1 MRVFDSRKALAFGMF
16 LLAFTLVVQAVG
28 PTSDPN
34 ETPAVKAVKDVS
46 FTPAGDSME
55 TRITTTGP
63 ARFTY
68 FEMAGPRR
76 LVIDFYDLQN
86 RVAFKEKQVS
96 SAGVERVRT
105 AFFQDKDRNGTR
117 IVFELT
123 SDAQYKVVDDKSEM
137 VRVVFG
143 HPAATVP
150 PTNPQHGEPAARPAP
165 AASLVQKQSSA
176 TLVAGPVTIPEVRP
190 VQKAIPTLPRFNPQ
204 TVTLT
209 AEDSNSPKMV
219 SGLML
224 ASALPPAAAGQSQI
238 NVGQQSTPGGTLS
251 TAPQGPQY
259 TGEIVSFDV
268 RDLDLRDFFRLIS
281 ETSGLNVTTD
291 QNVSGVLPVFRLTD
305 VPWDQALDIVLK
317 QNQLRGELQGNVL
330 RIATAATLQNEDT
343 ARKAAL
349 DAKDAISPLE
359 THTYILNYTKAA
371 VVQTTLTQGTAS
383 VVSKR
388 GDISKDDR
396 KNALII
402 TDLPGQFAKIDQ
414 IIKFLD
420 TPADQVEI
428 EGRLLSAN
436 KSFSRDLGSQLG
448 LLFGNR
454 TGNILTGASGANS
467 PFTVVNGAN
476 PRVQSGTGVPLLSNL
491 PAAAT
496 SGLAFLIQPGGDVLL
511 DAIVTAAEASGR
523 AKLLSS
529 PRITT
534 QNNQPATVS
543 QGTQIPVQTNVNNT
557 VTTSFIDFSLNLT
570 VTPQITSA
578 GTILLTVALEN
589 SVPDFARQVGT
600 IPSVASQ
607 KARTQ
612 VLIPDGGTAV
622 IGGIY
627 VDTDTNNVRQVPGFG
642 SIPILG
648 YLFKETVV
656 SKSTSELI
664 FFVTPKVKSIDQII
678 AAVPDVKAEPQR

>member
-1 MRVFDSRKALAFGMF
+1 MF

-28 PTSDPN
+28 PASGPKDTDVVN
-34 ETPAVKAVKDVS
+34 AVKDVS
-46 FTPAGDSME
+46 FMPAGNSME
-55 TRITTTGP
+55 ARITTTGP

-68 FEMAGPRR
+68 FELAGPRR
-76 LVIDFYDLQN
+76 LVVDFHDLQN
-86 RVAFKEKQVS
+86 GVAFKEKQVS

-105 AFFQDKDRNGTR
+105 GVFQDKDRNVTR

-123 SDAQYKVVDDKSEM
+123 SDAQYQIVDDKSEM

-143 HPAATVP
+143 HPAAIVP
-150 PTNPQHGEPAARPAP
+150 PVSPLHSEPAARTAP
-165 AASLVQKQSSA
+165 AAVVVETQA
-176 TLVAGPVTIPEVRP
+176 PVNLVAGPVSVPEVKQT
-190 VQKAIPTLPRFNPQ
+190 QKAVPALPRFNPQ

-209 AEDSNSPKMV
+209 AEDSKSPQMV

-224 ASALPPAAAGQSQI
+224 ASALPAPGQSQI
-238 NVGQQSTPGGTLS
+238 NVGPQATPGGALS
-251 TAPQGPQY
+251 TAPQGAQY

-291 QNVSGVLPVFRLTD
+291 QNVSGTLPVFRLTD

-330 RIATAATLQNEDT
+330 RIATAATLQSEDT

-402 TDLPGQFAKIDQ
+402 TDIPGQFAKIDQ

-448 LLFGNR
+448 LLFGAR

-467 PFTVVNGAN
+467 PFVVTNGAQ
-476 PRVQSGTGVPLLSNL
+476 PRVQTGTGIPLLSNL

-534 QNNQPATVS
+534 QNNQAATVS

-570 VTPQITSA
+570 VTPQITAA

-589 SVPDFARQVGT
+589 SVPDFARSVSG

-607 KARTQ
+607 KAKTQ

-664 FFVTPKVKSIDQII
+664 FFVTPKVKSLDQII
-678 AAVPDVKAEPQR
+678 AAVPDVKAEPGR

>member
-1 MRVFDSRKALAFGMF
+1 MF

-28 PTSDPN
+28 PASGPKDTDVVN
-34 ETPAVKAVKDVS
+34 AVKDVS
-46 FTPAGDSME
+46 FMPAGNSME
-55 TRITTTGP
+55 ARITTTGP

-68 FEMAGPRR
+68 FELAGPRR
-76 LVIDFYDLQN
+76 LVVDFHDLQN
-86 RVAFKEKQVS
+86 GVAFKEKQVS

-105 AFFQDKDRNGTR
+105 GVFQDKDRNVTR

-123 SDAQYKVVDDKSEM
+123 SDAQYQIVDDKSEM

-143 HPAATVP
+143 HPAAIVP
-150 PTNPQHGEPAARPAP
+150 PVSPLHSEPAARTAP
-165 AASLVQKQSSA
+165 AAVVVETQA
-176 TLVAGPVTIPEVRP
+176 PVNLVAGPVSVPEVKQT
-190 VQKAIPTLPRFNPQ
+190 QKAVPALPRFNPQ

-209 AEDSNSPKMV
+209 AEDSKSPQMV

-224 ASALPPAAAGQSQI
+224 ASALPTPAPGQSQI
-238 NVGQQSTPGGTLS
+238 NVGPQATPGGALS
-251 TAPQGPQY
+251 TAPQGAQY

-291 QNVSGVLPVFRLTD
+291 QNVSGTLPVFRLTD

-330 RIATAATLQNEDT
+330 RIATAATLQSEDT

-402 TDLPGQFAKIDQ
+402 TDIPGQFAKIDQ

-448 LLFGNR
+448 LLFGAR

-467 PFTVVNGAN
+467 PFVVTNGAQ
-476 PRVQSGTGVPLLSNL
+476 PRVQTGTGIPLLSNL

-534 QNNQPATVS
+534 QNNQAATVS

-570 VTPQITSA
+570 VTPQITAA

-589 SVPDFARQVGT
+589 SVPDFARSVSG

-607 KARTQ
+607 KAKTQ

-664 FFVTPKVKSIDQII
+664 FFVTPKVKSLDQII
-678 AAVPDVKAEPQR
+678 AAVPDVKAEPGR

>member
-1 MRVFDSRKALAFGMF
+1 
-16 LLAFTLVVQAVG
+16 
-28 PTSDPN
+28 
-34 ETPAVKAVKDVS
+34 
-46 FTPAGDSME
+46 
-55 TRITTTGP
+55 
-63 ARFTY
+63 
-68 FEMAGPRR
+68 
-76 LVIDFYDLQN
+76 
-86 RVAFKEKQVS
+86 
-96 SAGVERVRT
+96 
-105 AFFQDKDRNGTR
+105 
-117 IVFELT
+117 
-123 SDAQYKVVDDKSEM
+123 
-137 VRVVFG
+137 
-143 HPAATVP
+143 
-150 PTNPQHGEPAARPAP
+150 
-165 AASLVQKQSSA
+165 
-176 TLVAGPVTIPEVRP
+176 
-190 VQKAIPTLPRFNPQ
+190 
-204 TVTLT
+204 
-209 AEDSNSPKMV
+209 
-219 SGLML
+219 
-224 ASALPPAAAGQSQI
+224 
-238 NVGQQSTPGGTLS
+238 
-251 TAPQGPQY
+251 
-259 TGEIVSFDV
+259 
-268 RDLDLRDFFRLIS
+268 LIS

-291 QNVSGVLPVFRLTD
+291 QNVSGTLPVFRLTD

-371 VVQTTLTQGTAS
+371 VVQTTLTQGTSS

-402 TDLPGQFAKIDQ
+402 TDIPGQFSKIDQ

-454 TGNILTGASGANS
+454 TGNVLTGASGANS

-476 PRVQSGTGVPLLSNL
+476 PRVQNGTGVPLLSNL

-496 SGLAFLIQPGGDVLL
+496 SGLAFLIQPGGDILL

-570 VTPQITSA
+570 VTPQITAA
-578 GTILLTVALEN
+578 GTILLSVSLEN
-589 SVPDFARQVGT
+589 SVPDFARSVTG
-600 IPSVASQ
+600 IPSVATQ
-607 KARTQ
+607 KAKTQ

-627 VDTDTNNVRQVPGFG
+627 VDTDSNNVRQVPGFG

-664 FFVTPKVKSIDQII
+664 FFVTPKVKSLDQII
-678 AAVPDVKAEPQR
+678 AAVPDVKAEPQK

>member
-1 MRVFDSRKALAFGMF
+1 MRVFDSRKSLAFGVF

-28 PTSDPN
+28 PAAGPKDTAP
-34 ETPAVKAVKDVS
+34 VKAVKDVAI
-46 FTPAGDSME
+46 TPSGDFME
-55 TRITTTGP
+55 ARITTSGP

-68 FEMAGPRR
+68 FELSGPRR
-76 LVIDFYDLQN
+76 LVVDFHDLQN
-86 RVAFKEKQVS
+86 AVAFKEKQVAS
-96 SAGVERVRT
+96 GGVERVR
-105 AFFQDKDRNGTR
+105 AGFFQDKDRNVTR
-117 IVFELT
+117 IVFDLT
-123 SDAQYKVVDDKSEM
+123 SDAQYQIVDDKSEM

-143 HPAATVP
+143 HPELSTPAAKPLRVEPTVKTAPTAVVVETKVPSNLFAGPITVP
-150 PTNPQHGEPAARPAP
+150 EPAQA
-165 AASLVQKQSSA
+165 
-176 TLVAGPVTIPEVRP
+176 
-190 VQKAIPTLPRFNPQ
+190 QKAAATLPRFNPQ

-209 AEDSNSPKMV
+209 AQDSNSPQMV
-219 SGLML
+219 PGLML
-224 ASALPPAAAGQSQI
+224 ASALPAAPAGQSQI
-238 NVGQQSTPGGTLS
+238 TVGPQTVPGSSLTS
-251 TAPQGPQY
+251 PAQPPQY

-268 RDLDLRDFFRLIS
+268 RDLDLKDFFRLIS

-291 QNVSGVLPVFRLTD
+291 GNVSGTLPVFHLTD

-317 QNQLRGELQGNVL
+317 QNQLKGELQGNIL
-330 RIATAATLQNEDT
+330 RIATVATLQSEDN

-371 VVQTTLTQGTAS
+371 IVQTTLTQGQNVT
-383 VVSKR
+383 KR
-388 GDISKDDR
+388 GDVSRDDR

-402 TDLPGQFAKIDQ
+402 TDIPTQFGKIDQ
-414 IIKFLD
+414 LIKFLD
-420 TPADQVEI
+420 TPAEQGEI

-448 LLFGNR
+448 FLFGNQ
-454 TGNILTGASGANS
+454 TGNIVTGASGANS

-476 PRVQSGTGVPLLSNL
+476 PRAQAGTGVPLISNL
-491 PAAAT
+491 AAAAT

-511 DAIVTAAEASGR
+511 DAIITASEASGR

-578 GTILLTVALEN
+578 GTIVLTVALEN
-589 SVPDFARQVGT
+589 SVPDFASRVGG
-600 IPSVASQ
+600 IPAVASQ
-607 KARTQ
+607 KAKTT

-627 VDTDTNNVRQVPGFG
+627 VDSDSLNVRQVPGFG
-642 SIPILG
+642 SIPIIG
-648 YLFKETVV
+648 YLFKET
-656 SKSTSELI
+656 STIKSTSELI
-664 FFVTPKVKSIDQII
+664 FFVTPKIKSLDQII
-678 AAVPDVKAEPQR
+678 AAVPDVKAEPGK

>member
-28 PTSDPN
+28 PASGPKETS
-34 ETPAVKAVKDVS
+34 AVNAVKDVS
-46 FTPAGDSME
+46 FMPAGNSME
-55 TRITTTGP
+55 ARITTTGP

-68 FEMAGPRR
+68 FELAGPRR
-76 LVIDFYDLQN
+76 LVVDFHDLLN
-86 RVAFKEKQVS
+86 GVAFKEKQVS

-105 AFFQDKDRNGTR
+105 GIFQDKDRNVTR

-123 SDAQYKVVDDKSEM
+123 SDAQYQIVDDKSEM

-143 HPAATVP
+143 HPTAIVP
-150 PTNPQHGEPAARPAP
+150 PASPLHAEPAARPAP
-165 AASLVQKQSSA
+165 AAVVVETHA
-176 TLVAGPVTIPEVRP
+176 PPNLVAGPVTVPGIKQT
-190 VQKAIPTLPRFNPQ
+190 QKAVPALPRFNPQ

-209 AEDSNSPKMV
+209 AEDSKSPQMV

-224 ASALPPAAAGQSQI
+224 ASALPAAAAGQNQI
-238 NVGQQSTPGGTLS
+238 NVGPQATPGGALS
-251 TAPQGPQY
+251 TAPQGAQY

-291 QNVSGVLPVFRLTD
+291 QNVSGTLPVFRLTD

-330 RIATAATLQNEDT
+330 RIATAATLQSEDT

-371 VVQTTLTQGTAS
+371 VVQTTLTQGTSS

-420 TPADQVEI
+420 TAADQVEI

-467 PFTVVNGAN
+467 PVTVVNGVS
-476 PRVQSGTGVPLLSNL
+476 PRVQNGTGTPLLSNL

-534 QNNQPATVS
+534 QNNQAATVS

-570 VTPQITSA
+570 VTPQITAA

-589 SVPDFARQVGT
+589 SVPDFARAVDG

-607 KARTQ
+607 KAKTQ

-648 YLFKETVV
+648 YLFKNTVV

-664 FFVTPKVKSIDQII
+664 FFVTPKVKSLDQII
-678 AAVPDVKAEPQR
+678 ASVPDVKAEPQR

>member
-1 MRVFDSRKALAFGMF
+1 
-16 LLAFTLVVQAVG
+16 
-28 PTSDPN
+28 
-34 ETPAVKAVKDVS
+34 
-46 FTPAGDSME
+46 
-55 TRITTTGP
+55 
-63 ARFTY
+63 
-68 FEMAGPRR
+68 
-76 LVIDFYDLQN
+76 
-86 RVAFKEKQVS
+86 
-96 SAGVERVRT
+96 
-105 AFFQDKDRNGTR
+105 
-117 IVFELT
+117 
-123 SDAQYKVVDDKSEM
+123 
-137 VRVVFG
+137 
-143 HPAATVP
+143 
-150 PTNPQHGEPAARPAP
+150 
-165 AASLVQKQSSA
+165 
-176 TLVAGPVTIPEVRP
+176 
-190 VQKAIPTLPRFNPQ
+190 
-204 TVTLT
+204 
-209 AEDSNSPKMV
+209 MV

-224 ASALPPAAAGQSQI
+224 ASALPAAAGGQSQI
-238 NVGQQSTPGGTLS
+238 NVGPQSAPGGTLS
-251 TAPQGPQY
+251 TAPQSAQY

-291 QNVSGVLPVFRLTD
+291 QNVTGTLPVFRLTD

-343 ARKAAL
+343 ARKAAI

-402 TDLPGQFAKIDQ
+402 TDIPGQFSKIDQ

-420 TPADQVEI
+420 TPAEQVEI

-467 PFTVVNGAN
+467 PLTVVNGAS
-476 PRVQSGTGVPLLSNL
+476 PRVQSGSGTPLLSNL

-534 QNNQPATVS
+534 QNNQPASVS

-607 KARTQ
+607 KAKTQ

-648 YLFKETVV
+648 YLFKNTVV

-664 FFVTPKVKSIDQII
+664 FFVTPKIKSLDQII

>member
-28 PTSDPN
+28 PASGPKETS
-34 ETPAVKAVKDVS
+34 AVNAVKDVS
-46 FTPAGDSME
+46 FMAAGDSME
-55 TRITTTGP
+55 ARITTTGP

-68 FEMAGPRR
+68 FELTGPRR
-76 LVIDFYDLQN
+76 LVVDFHDLLN
-86 RVAFKEKQVS
+86 GVAFKEKQVAS
-96 SAGVERVRT
+96 TGVERVR
-105 AFFQDKDRNGTR
+105 AGLFQDKDRNVTR

-123 SDAQYKVVDDKSEM
+123 SEAQYQIVDDKSEM

-143 HPAATVP
+143 HPTAIVP
-150 PTNPQHGEPAARPAP
+150 PANPLHSEPAARTAPSAVVVETHAP
-165 AASLVQKQSSA
+165 AN
-176 TLVAGPVTIPEVRP
+176 LVAGPVTVPEMKQS
-190 VQKAIPTLPRFNPQ
+190 QKAVPTLPRFNPQ

-209 AEDSNSPKMV
+209 AEDSKSPQMV

-224 ASALPPAAAGQSQI
+224 ASALPVAPAGQSQI
-238 NVGQQSTPGGTLS
+238 NVGPQSAPGGALS
-251 TAPQGPQY
+251 TAPQGTQY

-291 QNVSGVLPVFRLTD
+291 QNVSGTLPVFRLTD

-330 RIATAATLQNEDT
+330 RIATAATLQSEDT

-359 THTYILNYTKAA
+359 THTYILNYTKAS

-402 TDLPGQFAKIDQ
+402 TDIPGQFSKIDQ

-467 PFTVVNGAN
+467 PVTVVNGAS
-476 PRVQSGTGVPLLSNL
+476 PRVQSGTGTPLLSNL

-534 QNNQPATVS
+534 QNNQAATVS

-570 VTPQITSA
+570 VTPQITAA

-589 SVPDFARQVGT
+589 SVPDFARSVNN

-607 KARTQ
+607 KAKTQ

-627 VDTDTNNVRQVPGFG
+627 VDTDANNVRQVPGFG

-648 YLFKETVV
+648 YLFKNTVV

-664 FFVTPKVKSIDQII
+664 FFVTPKVKSLDQII

>member
-1 MRVFDSRKALAFGMF
+1 MF

-28 PTSDPN
+28 PEAGPK
-34 ETPAVKAVKDVS
+34 ETTLVKAVKDVAIK
-46 FTPAGDSME
+46 PIGDSME
-55 TRITTTGP
+55 ARITTTGT

-68 FEMAGPRR
+68 FELTGPRR
-76 LVIDFYDLQN
+76 LVVDFHDLQN
-86 RVAFKEKQVS
+86 AVSFKEKLVS
-96 SAGVERVRT
+96 VAGVERVR
-105 AFFQDKDRNGTR
+105 AGLFQDKDRSVTR
-117 IVFELT
+117 IVFDLT
-123 SDAQYKVVDDKSEM
+123 RDAQYQIVDDKTEM
-137 VRVVFG
+137 VLIVFG
-143 HPAATVP
+143 HPSSAPVP
-150 PTNPQHGEPAARPAP
+150 SPLRTEPQAKSVPAIMVVDTQAP
-165 AASLVQKQSSA
+165 AN
-176 TLVAGPVTIPEVRP
+176 LVAGPVTVPEMKQTPKV
-190 VQKAIPTLPRFNPQ
+190 VPTLPRFNPQ

-209 AEDSNSPKMV
+209 AQDSTSPQLTPGITQ
-219 SGLML
+219 GLML
-224 ASALPPAAAGQSQI
+224 ASALPAATVGQSQI
-238 NVGQQSTPGGTLS
+238 NVGPQPTPGSSL
-251 TAPQGPQY
+251 TAPAQAPQY

-268 RDLDLRDFFRLIS
+268 RDLDLKDFFRLIS

-291 QNVSGVLPVFRLTD
+291 QNVAGTLPVFRLTD

-317 QNQLRGELQGNVL
+317 QNQLKGELQGNVL
-330 RIATAATLQNEDT
+330 RIATAATLQSEDA
-343 ARKAAL
+343 ARKAAI

-371 VVQTTLTQGTAS
+371 TIQATLTQGQAS
-383 VVSKR
+383 VSKR
-388 GDISKDDR
+388 GEVTKDDR

-402 TDLPGQFAKIDQ
+402 TDIPGQFAKIDQ

-420 TPADQVEI
+420 TPAEQVEI

-467 PFTVVNGAN
+467 PFTVVNGAT
-476 PRVQSGTGVPLLSNL
+476 PRVQNGTGVPLLSNL

-496 SGLAFLIQPGGDVLL
+496 SGIAFLIQPGGDVLL

-557 VTTSFIDFSLNLT
+557 VTVSFIDFSLNLT
-570 VTPQITSA
+570 VTPQITAA

-589 SVPDFARQVGT
+589 SVPDFARSVNGT
-600 IPSVASQ
+600 PSVASQ
-607 KARTQ
+607 KAKTQ

-627 VDTDTNNVRQVPGFG
+627 VDTDSLNVRQVPGFG
-642 SIPILG
+642 SIPIVG
-648 YLFKETVV
+648 YLFKQT
-656 SKSTSELI
+656 STIKSTSELI
-664 FFVTPKVKSIDQII
+664 FFVTPKIKSLDQII

>member
-28 PTSDPN
+28 PATGPKETSTVN
-34 ETPAVKAVKDVS
+34 AVKDVS
-46 FTPAGDSME
+46 FMPAGESME
-55 TRITTTGP
+55 ARITTTGP

-68 FEMAGPRR
+68 FELAGPRR
-76 LVIDFYDLQN
+76 LVVDFHDLQN
-86 RVAFKEKQVS
+86 GVAFKEKLVS

-105 AFFQDKDRNGTR
+105 GLFQDKDRNVTR

-123 SDAQYKVVDDKSEM
+123 SDAQYQIVDDKSEM

-143 HPAATVP
+143 HPTAIVP
-150 PTNPQHGEPAARPAP
+150 PVSPLRAEPAARTAP
-165 AASLVQKQSSA
+165 AAVVA
-176 TLVAGPVTIPEVRP
+176 ETVAPTNLVAGPVTVPEVKQ
-190 VQKAIPTLPRFNPQ
+190 VQKVVPTLPRFNPQ

-209 AEDSNSPKMV
+209 AEDSNSPQMV

-224 ASALPPAAAGQSQI
+224 ASALPASAAGQNQI
-238 NVGQQSTPGGTLS
+238 NVGPQSVPGSTLS
-251 TAPQGPQY
+251 TAPQGAQY

-291 QNVSGVLPVFRLTD
+291 QNVSGTLPVFRLTD

-330 RIATAATLQNEDT
+330 RIATAATLQSEDT

-371 VVQTTLTQGTAS
+371 TVQSTLTQGTSS

-402 TDLPGQFAKIDQ
+402 TDIPGQFSKIDQ

-476 PRVQSGTGVPLLSNL
+476 PRVQSGSGVPLLSNL

-534 QNNQPATVS
+534 QNNQAATVS

-570 VTPQITSA
+570 VTPQITAA

-589 SVPDFARQVGT
+589 SVPDFAKAVNN

-607 KARTQ
+607 KAKTQ

-627 VDTDTNNVRQVPGFG
+627 VDTDATNVRQVPGFG

-648 YLFKETVV
+648 YLFKETVT

-664 FFVTPKVKSIDQII
+664 FFVTPKVKSLDQII
-678 AAVPDVKAEPQR
+678 ASVPDVKAEPGR

>member
-1 MRVFDSRKALAFGMF
+1 
-16 LLAFTLVVQAVG
+16 
-28 PTSDPN
+28 
-34 ETPAVKAVKDVS
+34 
-46 FTPAGDSME
+46 
-55 TRITTTGP
+55 
-63 ARFTY
+63 
-68 FEMAGPRR
+68 
-76 LVIDFYDLQN
+76 
-86 RVAFKEKQVS
+86 
-96 SAGVERVRT
+96 
-105 AFFQDKDRNGTR
+105 
-117 IVFELT
+117 
-123 SDAQYKVVDDKSEM
+123 
-137 VRVVFG
+137 
-143 HPAATVP
+143 
-150 PTNPQHGEPAARPAP
+150 
-165 AASLVQKQSSA
+165 
-176 TLVAGPVTIPEVRP
+176 
-190 VQKAIPTLPRFNPQ
+190 
-204 TVTLT
+204 
-209 AEDSNSPKMV
+209 MV

-224 ASALPPAAAGQSQI
+224 ASALPAAAAGQNQI
-238 NVGQQSTPGGTLS
+238 NVGPQATPGGALS
-251 TAPQGPQY
+251 TAPQGAQY

-291 QNVSGVLPVFRLTD
+291 QNVSGTLPVFRLTD

-330 RIATAATLQNEDT
+330 RIATAATLQSEDT

-371 VVQTTLTQGTAS
+371 VVQTTLTQGTSS

-420 TPADQVEI
+420 TAADQVEI

-467 PFTVVNGAN
+467 PVTVVNGVS
-476 PRVQSGTGVPLLSNL
+476 PRVQNGTGTPLLSNL

-534 QNNQPATVS
+534 QNNQAATVS

-570 VTPQITSA
+570 VTPQITAA

-589 SVPDFARQVGT
+589 SVPDFARAVDG

-607 KARTQ
+607 KAKTQ

-648 YLFKETVV
+648 YLFKNTVV

-664 FFVTPKVKSIDQII
+664 FFVTPKVKSLDQII
-678 AAVPDVKAEPQR
+678 ASVPDVKAEPQR

>member
-1 MRVFDSRKALAFGMF
+1 MF
-16 LLAFTLVVQAVG
+16 LLAFTLVIQAVG
-28 PTSDPN
+28 TESGPN
-34 ETPAVKAVKDVS
+34 EASAVKAVKDVS
-46 FTPAGDSME
+46 FMPAGDSLE
-55 TRITTTGP
+55 ARITTTGP

-68 FEMAGPRR
+68 FELAGPRR
-76 LVIDFYDLQN
+76 LVFDFVDLQN
-86 RVAFKEKQVS
+86 GVAFKEKQVS

-105 AFFQDKDRNGTR
+105 GSFQDKDRNVTR

-123 SDAQYKVVDDKSEM
+123 SDARYQIVDDKSEM
-137 VRVVFG
+137 VRVIFG
-143 HPAATVP
+143 HPAAIVP
-150 PTNPQHGEPAARPAP
+150 PASPQHAEPTDRPAP
-165 AASLVQKQSSA
+165 AALLVDTKAPA
-176 TLVAGPVTIPEVRP
+176 TLVAGPVTIPEVKQT
-190 VQKAIPTLPRFNPQ
+190 QKAIPTLPRFNPQ
-204 TVTLT
+204 TVILT
-209 AEDSNSPKMV
+209 AEDSNSPQMV

-224 ASALPPAAAGQSQI
+224 ASALPAAAGGQSQI
-238 NVGQQSTPGGTLS
+238 NVGPQSAPGGTLS
-251 TAPQGPQY
+251 TAPQSAQY

-291 QNVSGVLPVFRLTD
+291 QNVTGTLPVFRLTD

-343 ARKAAL
+343 ARKAAI

-402 TDLPGQFAKIDQ
+402 TDIPGQFSKIDQ

-420 TPADQVEI
+420 TPAEQVEI

-467 PFTVVNGAN
+467 PLTVVNGAS
-476 PRVQSGTGVPLLSNL
+476 PRVQSGSGTPLLSNL

-534 QNNQPATVS
+534 QNNQPASVS

-607 KARTQ
+607 KAKTQ

-648 YLFKETVV
+648 YLFKNTVV

-664 FFVTPKVKSIDQII
+664 FFVTPKIKSLDQII

>member
-1 MRVFDSRKALAFGMF
+1 MRVFDSRKALAFGLF

-28 PTSDPN
+28 PASGPKETS
-34 ETPAVKAVKDVS
+34 TVRAVKDVS
-46 FTPAGDSME
+46 FTPVGASME
-55 TRITTTGP
+55 ARITTTEP

-68 FEMAGPRR
+68 FELTGPRR
-76 LVIDFYDLQN
+76 LVVDFHDLQN
-86 RVAFKEKQVS
+86 GVAFKEKQVS

-105 AFFQDKDRNGTR
+105 GIFQDKDRNVTR

-123 SDAQYKVVDDKSEM
+123 SDAQYQIVDDKSEM

-143 HPAATVP
+143 HPAAIVAP
-150 PTNPQHGEPAARPAP
+150 VSPAHVEPSARTAP
-165 AASLVQKQSSA
+165 ATVAAASQAQA
-176 TLVAGPVTIPEVRP
+176 NLVAGPVTIPETKQA
-190 VQKAIPTLPRFNPQ
+190 QKTVSTLPRFNPQ

-209 AEDSNSPKMV
+209 AQDSDSPQMV

-224 ASALPPAAAGQSQI
+224 ASALPPATAGQSQI
-238 NVGQQSTPGGTLS
+238 NVGQQAAPGGTLS
-251 TAPQGPQY
+251 TAPQPAQY

-291 QNVSGVLPVFRLTD
+291 QNVSGTLPVFRLTD

-371 VVQTTLTQGTAS
+371 VVQTTLTQGTSS

-402 TDLPGQFAKIDQ
+402 TDIPGQFSKIDQ

-454 TGNILTGASGANS
+454 TGNVLTGASGANS

-476 PRVQSGTGVPLLSNL
+476 PRVQNGTGVPLLSNL

-496 SGLAFLIQPGGDVLL
+496 SGLAFLIQPGGDILL

-570 VTPQITSA
+570 VTPQITAA
-578 GTILLTVALEN
+578 GTILLSVSLEN
-589 SVPDFARQVGT
+589 SVPDFARSVTG
-600 IPSVASQ
+600 IPSVATQ
-607 KARTQ
+607 KAKTQ

-627 VDTDTNNVRQVPGFG
+627 VDTDSNNVRQVPGFG

-664 FFVTPKVKSIDQII
+664 FFVTPKVKSLDQII
-678 AAVPDVKAEPQR
+678 AAVPDVKAEPQK

>member
-28 PTSDPN
+28 PASGPKETS
-34 ETPAVKAVKDVS
+34 AVNAVKDVS
-46 FTPAGDSME
+46 FMAAGDSME
-55 TRITTTGP
+55 ARITTTGP

-68 FEMAGPRR
+68 FELTGPRR
-76 LVIDFYDLQN
+76 LVVDFHDLLN
-86 RVAFKEKQVS
+86 GVAFKEKQVAS
-96 SAGVERVRT
+96 TGVERVR
-105 AFFQDKDRNGTR
+105 AGLFQDKDRNVTR

-123 SDAQYKVVDDKSEM
+123 SEAQYQIVDDKSEM

-143 HPAATVP
+143 HPTAIVP
-150 PTNPQHGEPAARPAP
+150 PANPLHSEPAARTAPSAVVVETHAP
-165 AASLVQKQSSA
+165 AN
-176 TLVAGPVTIPEVRP
+176 LVAGPVTVPEMKQS
-190 VQKAIPTLPRFNPQ
+190 QKAVPTLPRFNPQ

-209 AEDSNSPKMV
+209 AEDSKSPQMV

-224 ASALPPAAAGQSQI
+224 ASALPVAPAGQSQI
-238 NVGQQSTPGGTLS
+238 NVGPQSAPGGALS
-251 TAPQGPQY
+251 TAPQGTQY

-291 QNVSGVLPVFRLTD
+291 QNVSGTLPVFRLTD

-317 QNQLRGELQGNVL
+317 QNHLRGELQGNVL
-330 RIATAATLQNEDT
+330 RIATAATLQSEDT

-359 THTYILNYTKAA
+359 THTYILNYTKAS

-402 TDLPGQFAKIDQ
+402 TDIPGQFSKIDQ

-467 PFTVVNGAN
+467 PVTVVNGAS
-476 PRVQSGTGVPLLSNL
+476 PRVQSGTGTPLLSNL

-534 QNNQPATVS
+534 QNNQAATVS

-570 VTPQITSA
+570 VTPQITAA

-589 SVPDFARQVGT
+589 SVPDFARSVNN

-607 KARTQ
+607 KAKTQ

-627 VDTDTNNVRQVPGFG
+627 VDTDANNVRQVPGFG

-648 YLFKETVV
+648 YLFKNTVV

-664 FFVTPKVKSIDQII
+664 FFVTPKVKSLDQII

>member
-28 PTSDPN
+28 PAAGPTETS
-34 ETPAVKAVKDVS
+34 AVKAVKDVS
-46 FTPAGDSME
+46 FMPAGDSME
-55 TRITTTGP
+55 ARITTTGP

-68 FEMAGPRR
+68 FELAGPRR
-76 LVIDFYDLQN
+76 LVVDFHDLVN
-86 RVAFKEKQVS
+86 GVAFKEKQVS
-96 SAGVERVRT
+96 AAGVERVR
-105 AFFQDKDRNGTR
+105 AGLFQDKDRSVTR

-123 SDAQYKVVDDKSEM
+123 SDAQYQVVDDKSEM

-143 HPAATVP
+143 HPAAVVP
-150 PTNPQHGEPAARPAP
+150 PASPLRAEPARTAP
-165 AASLVQKQSSA
+165 ATVVVETQAPSN
-176 TLVAGPVTIPEVRP
+176 LVAGPVSVPELKQA
-190 VQKAIPTLPRFNPQ
+190 QKTVPTLPRFNPQ
-204 TVTLT
+204 SVTLT
-209 AEDSNSPKMV
+209 AQDSISPQMV

-224 ASALPPAAAGQSQI
+224 ASALPAPTAGQSQV
-238 NVGQQSTPGGTLS
+238 NVGPQPTAGGTLS
-251 TAPQGPQY
+251 TAPQSAQY

-291 QNVSGVLPVFRLTD
+291 QNVSGTLPVFRLTD

-330 RIATAATLQNEDT
+330 RIATAATLQGEDT

-371 VVQTTLTQGTAS
+371 VVQTTLTQGTSS

-388 GDISKDDR
+388 GDITKDDR

-402 TDLPGQFAKIDQ
+402 TDIPGQFSKIDQ

-420 TPADQVEI
+420 TPAEQVEI

-467 PFTVVNGAN
+467 PVTVVNGAN

-534 QNNQPATVS
+534 QNNQAATVS

-557 VTTSFIDFSLNLT
+557 VTTSFIDFSLNLQ

-607 KARTQ
+607 KAKTQ

-664 FFVTPKVKSIDQII
+664 FFVTPKIRSLDQII
-678 AAVPDVKAEPQR
+678 AAVPDVKAEPGR

>member
-1 MRVFDSRKALAFGMF
+1 MRVFDSRKALAFGIF

-28 PTSDPN
+28 PAAGPKETS
-34 ETPAVKAVKDVS
+34 EVKAVKDVL
-46 FTPAGDSME
+46 FTPAGTSME
-55 TRITTTGP
+55 ARITTTGP

-68 FEMAGPRR
+68 FELAGPRR
-76 LVIDFYDLQN
+76 LVVDFHDLQN
-86 RVAFKEKQVS
+86 EVSFKEKQVS
-96 SAGVERVRT
+96 AAGVERVRT
-105 AFFQDKDRNGTR
+105 GLFQDKDRNVTR

-123 SDAQYKVVDDKSEM
+123 SDAQYQIVDDKSEM

-143 HPAATVP
+143 HPTAIVSPAGPVHAE
-150 PTNPQHGEPAARPAP
+150 PTARVAP
-165 AASLVQKQSSA
+165 AAAVVEAQA
-176 TLVAGPVTIPEVRP
+176 PANLVAGPVTVPEVKPTQKP
-190 VQKAIPTLPRFNPQ
+190 VATLPRFNPQ

-209 AEDSNSPKMV
+209 AEESNSPKMV

-224 ASALPPAAAGQSQI
+224 ASALPAAAAGQSQI
-238 NVGQQSTPGGTLS
+238 NVGQQSAPGSTLS
-251 TAPQGPQY
+251 TAPQSAQY

-291 QNVSGVLPVFRLTD
+291 QNVSGTLPVFRLTD

-330 RIATAATLQNEDT
+330 RIATAATLQSEDT
-343 ARKAAL
+343 ARKASL

-371 VVQTTLTQGTAS
+371 TVQTTLTQGTSS

-402 TDLPGQFAKIDQ
+402 TDIPGQFSKIDQ

-448 LLFGNR
+448 LLFGAR

-467 PFTVVNGAN
+467 PFVVTNGAN
-476 PRVQSGTGVPLLSNL
+476 PRVSTGTGIPLLSNL

-534 QNNQPATVS
+534 QNNQAATVS

-570 VTPQITSA
+570 VTPQITAA

-589 SVPDFARQVGT
+589 SVPDFARSVNN

-607 KARTQ
+607 KAKTQ

-627 VDTDTNNVRQVPGFG
+627 VDTDSTNVRQVPGFG

-648 YLFKETVV
+648 YLFKETVT

-664 FFVTPKVKSIDQII
+664 FFVTPKIKTIDQII
-678 AAVPDVKAEPQR
+678 ASVPDVKAEPQR

>member
-1 MRVFDSRKALAFGMF
+1 MRVFDSRKSLAFGLF
-16 LLAFTLVVQAVG
+16 LVAFTLVVQAAGAAAGAAAG
-28 PTSDPN
+28 PKDTA
-34 ETPAVKAVKDVS
+34 EVKAVKDIAI
-46 FTPAGDSME
+46 TPTGDLME
-55 TRITTTGP
+55 ARITTTGP

-68 FEMAGPRR
+68 FELSGPRR
-76 LVIDFYDLQN
+76 LVVDFHDLQN
-86 RVAFKEKQVS
+86 AVAFKEKQVS
-96 SAGVERVRT
+96 AAGVERVR
-105 AFFQDKDRNGTR
+105 AGLFQDKDRSVTR
-117 IVFELT
+117 IVFDLT
-123 SDAQYKVVDDKSEM
+123 ADAQYQIVDDKSEM

-143 HPAATVP
+143 RSTVIVPPASPLRAEPASKTTATV
-150 PTNPQHGEPAARPAP
+150 AVARESVPV
-165 AASLVQKQSSA
+165 SV
-176 TLVAGPVTIPEVRP
+176 VAGPVMVPEKTEKV
-190 VQKAIPTLPRFNPQ
+190 VPTLPRFNPQ

-209 AEDSNSPKMV
+209 AQDLNTPQLV
-219 SGLML
+219 PGLML
-224 ASALPPAAAGQSQI
+224 AAALPAAPAGQSQI
-238 NVGQQSTPGGTLS
+238 NLGPQTTPGSTL
-251 TAPQGPQY
+251 TTPAQPAQY

-268 RDLDLRDFFRLIS
+268 RDLDLKDFFRLIS

-291 QNVSGVLPVFRLTD
+291 QNVAGTLPVFRLTD

-317 QNQLRGELQGNVL
+317 QNQLKGELSGNIL
-330 RIATAATLQNEDT
+330 RIATVATLQNEDN

-359 THTYILNYTKAA
+359 THTYTLNYTKAS
-371 VVQTTLTQGTAS
+371 VVQGMLTSGQDI
-383 VVSKR
+383 SKR
-388 GDISKDDR
+388 GNVNKDDR

-402 TDLPGQFAKIDQ
+402 TDLPTQFAKIEQ

-420 TPADQVEI
+420 TPAEQVEI

-476 PRVQSGTGVPLLSNL
+476 PRVQSGAGVPLLSNL

-496 SGLAFLIQPGGDVLL
+496 SGIAFLIQPGGDVLL

-534 QNNQPATVS
+534 QNNQAATVS

-557 VTTSFIDFSLNLT
+557 ITTSFIDFSLNLT
-570 VTPQITSA
+570 VTPQITAA

-589 SVPDFARQVGT
+589 SVPDFARSVDG

-607 KARTQ
+607 KAKTQ

-627 VDTDTNNVRQVPGFG
+627 VDTDSLNVRQVPGFG

-648 YLFKETVV
+648 YLFKQT
-656 SKSTSELI
+656 STIKSTSELI
-664 FFVTPKVKSIDQII
+664 FFVTPKIKSLDQII

>member
-1 MRVFDSRKALAFGMF
+1 MRVFDSRKSLAFGLF
-16 LLAFTLVVQAVG
+16 LMAFTLVVQAAGAAAG
-28 PTSDPN
+28 PKDTA
-34 ETPAVKAVKDVS
+34 AVKAVKDIAI
-46 FTPAGDSME
+46 TPSGDLVE
-55 TRITTTGP
+55 ARITTTGP

-68 FEMAGPRR
+68 FELSGPRR
-76 LVIDFYDLQN
+76 LVVDFHDLQN
-86 RVAFKEKQVS
+86 AVSFKEKLVS
-96 SAGVERVRT
+96 AGGVERVR
-105 AFFQDKDRNGTR
+105 AGLFQDKDRNVTR
-117 IVFELT
+117 IVFDLST
-123 SDAQYKVVDDKSEM
+123 DAQYQIVDDKSEL

-143 HPAATVP
+143 RTSAGVRPATPLQTEPASKVSATVAVAA
-150 PTNPQHGEPAARPAP
+150 EKVPAN
-165 AASLVQKQSSA
+165 
-176 TLVAGPVTIPEVRP
+176 LVAGPVMLPESTKTEKTV
-190 VQKAIPTLPRFNPQ
+190 PTLPRFNPQ

-209 AEDSNSPKMV
+209 AQDLNSPQLV
-219 SGLML
+219 PGLML
-224 ASALPPAAAGQSQI
+224 AAALPAATAGQSQI
-238 NVGQQSTPGGTLS
+238 NLGPQTVPGSTLTTP
-251 TAPQGPQY
+251 AQPAQY

-268 RDLDLRDFFRLIS
+268 RDLDLKDFFRLIS

-317 QNQLRGELQGNVL
+317 QNQLKGELQGNIL
-330 RIATAATLQNEDT
+330 RIATVATLQSEDN

-359 THTYILNYTKAA
+359 THQYTLNYTKAS
-371 VVQTTLTQGTAS
+371 VVQTMLTSGQEI
-383 VVSKR
+383 SKR
-388 GDISKDDR
+388 GNVNKDDR

-402 TDLPGQFAKIDQ
+402 TDIPTQFARIEQ

-420 TPADQVEI
+420 TPAEQVEI

-454 TGNILTGASGANS
+454 TGNILTGASGSNS

-476 PRVQSGTGVPLLSNL
+476 PRVQSGAGVPLLSNL

-496 SGLAFLIQPGGDVLL
+496 SGIAFLIQPGGDVLL

-570 VTPQITSA
+570 VTPQITAA

-589 SVPDFARQVGT
+589 SVPDFARSVDG

-627 VDTDTNNVRQVPGFG
+627 VDTDSLNVRQVPGFG

-648 YLFKETVV
+648 YLFKQT
-656 SKSTSELI
+656 STIKSTSELI

-678 AAVPDVKAEPQR
+678 AAVPDVRAEPQR

>member
-1 MRVFDSRKALAFGMF
+1 MRVFDSRKALAFGLF

-28 PTSDPN
+28 PASGPKETS
-34 ETPAVKAVKDVS
+34 TVRAVKDVS
-46 FTPAGDSME
+46 FTPVGASME
-55 TRITTTGP
+55 ARITTTEP

-68 FEMAGPRR
+68 FELTGPRR
-76 LVIDFYDLQN
+76 LVVDFHDLQN
-86 RVAFKEKQVS
+86 GVAFKEKQVS

-105 AFFQDKDRNGTR
+105 GIFQDKDRNVTR

-123 SDAQYKVVDDKSEM
+123 SDAQYQIVDDKSEM

-143 HPAATVP
+143 HPAAIVAP
-150 PTNPQHGEPAARPAP
+150 VSPAHVEPSARTAP
-165 AASLVQKQSSA
+165 ATVAAASQAQA
-176 TLVAGPVTIPEVRP
+176 NLVAGPVTIPETKQA
-190 VQKAIPTLPRFNPQ
+190 QKTVSTLPRFNPQ

-209 AEDSNSPKMV
+209 AQDSDSPQMV

-224 ASALPPAAAGQSQI
+224 ASALPPATAGQSQI
-238 NVGQQSTPGGTLS
+238 NVGQQAAPGGTLS
-251 TAPQGPQY
+251 TAPQPAQY

-291 QNVSGVLPVFRLTD
+291 QNVSGTLPVFRLTD

-371 VVQTTLTQGTAS
+371 VVQTTLTQGTSS

-402 TDLPGQFAKIDQ
+402 TDIPGQFSKIDQ

-454 TGNILTGASGANS
+454 TGNVLTGASGANS

-476 PRVQSGTGVPLLSNL
+476 PRVQNGTGVPLLSNL

-496 SGLAFLIQPGGDVLL
+496 SGLAFLIQPGGDILL

-570 VTPQITSA
+570 VTPQITA
-578 GTILLTVALEN
+578 VGTILLSVSLEN
-589 SVPDFARQVGT
+589 SVPDFARSVTG
-600 IPSVASQ
+600 IPSVATQ
-607 KARTQ
+607 KAKTQ

-627 VDTDTNNVRQVPGFG
+627 VDTDSNNVRQVPGFG

-664 FFVTPKVKSIDQII
+664 FFVTPKVKSLDQII
-678 AAVPDVKAEPQR
+678 AAVPDVKAEPQK

>member
-1 MRVFDSRKALAFGMF
+1 MF
-16 LLAFTLVVQAVG
+16 LLAFTLVIQAVG
-28 PTSDPN
+28 TESGPN
-34 ETPAVKAVKDVS
+34 ETSAVKAVKDVS
-46 FTPAGDSME
+46 FMPAGDSLE
-55 TRITTTGP
+55 ARITTTGP

-68 FEMAGPRR
+68 FELAGPRR
-76 LVIDFYDLQN
+76 LVFDFVDLQN
-86 RVAFKEKQVS
+86 GVAFKEKQVS

-105 AFFQDKDRNGTR
+105 GSFQDKDRNVTR

-123 SDAQYKVVDDKSEM
+123 SDARYQIVDDKSEM
-137 VRVVFG
+137 VRVIFG
-143 HPAATVP
+143 HPAAIVP
-150 PTNPQHGEPAARPAP
+150 PASPQHAEPTDRPAP
-165 AASLVQKQSSA
+165 AALLVDTKAPA
-176 TLVAGPVTIPEVRP
+176 TLVAGPVTIPEVKQT
-190 VQKAIPTLPRFNPQ
+190 QKAIPTLPRFNPQ
-204 TVTLT
+204 TVILT
-209 AEDSNSPKMV
+209 AEDSNSPQMV

-224 ASALPPAAAGQSQI
+224 ASALPAAAAGQSQI
-238 NVGQQSTPGGTLS
+238 NVGPQSAPGGTLS
-251 TAPQGPQY
+251 TAPQSAQY

-291 QNVSGVLPVFRLTD
+291 QNVTGTLPVFRLTD

-343 ARKAAL
+343 ARKAAI

-402 TDLPGQFAKIDQ
+402 TDIPGQFSIIDQ

-420 TPADQVEI
+420 TPAEQVEI

-467 PFTVVNGAN
+467 PLTVVNGTS
-476 PRVQSGTGVPLLSNL
+476 PRVQSGTGTPLLSNL

-570 VTPQITSA
+570 VTPQITAA

-589 SVPDFARQVGT
+589 SVPDFARAVNN

-627 VDTDTNNVRQVPGFG
+627 VDTDATNVRQVPGFG

-648 YLFKETVV
+648 YLFKNTVT

-664 FFVTPKVKSIDQII
+664 FFVTPKIKSLDQII